1 MEYVQVFYCSY
12 YTWTPFTRV
21 ARKGKMKNI
30 FDCVDWILIVVPAVA
45 VMVAEAMVD
54 GLQVIDIVLGVA
66 IGVIIAAFILW
77 LDR

>member
-1 MEYVQVFYCSY
+1 
-12 YTWTPFTRV
+12 
-21 ARKGKMKNI
+21 MKNI
-30 FDCVDWILIVVPAVA
+30 FDRVDWISIVVPAVA